1 MGQKK
6 KVSGGR
12 EVREKAKRIRLLLL
26 DVDGVLT
33 DGRITYGSAG
43 LEVLSFH
50 VRDGFALKAAQE
62 AGITVGLVSGRKSEA
77 LFRRAEELRLA
88 EVHIGVEDKMGV
100 YRQLLVRY
108 RLADT
113 EVAYMGDD
121 LPDLPVLRQAGLA
134 ISVADAPA
142 EVRRAAHLVT
152 SLPGGKGAVREA
164 VEWLLKSQGV
174 WDQVCADFQGNRDS

>member
-1 MGQKK
+1 MARKK
-6 KVSGGR
+6 AVSHR
-12 EVREKAKRIRLLLL
+12 SLREKARRIRLLLL

-50 VRDGFALKAAQE
+50 VRDGLALKAAQRV
-62 AGITVGLVSGRKSEA
+62 GITVGLVSGRKSEA
-77 LFRRAEELRLA
+77 LLRRVEELRLV
-88 EVHIGVEDKMGV
+88 EVHTGVEDKMGV
-100 YRQLLVRY
+100 YRQLLIRY
-108 RLADT
+108 GLADA
-113 EVAYMGDD
+113 EIAYMGDD

-142 EVRRAAHLVT
+142 EVRSAAHLVT
-152 SLPGGKGAVREA
+152 SLPGGQGAVREA

-174 WDQVCADFQGNRDS
+174 WGQVCADFQSNRDL